1 MQLGIRQGG
10 FSFLKFLLPIVFLA
24 GGVWVFQS
32 LTENKASTAVPA
44 PKEKTWS
51 VQVAELK
58 AGRYAPEIQVQ
69 GRVEAPERY
78 RSAAPGAGW
87 VEAVNVREGD
97 RVRAGD
103 ILVKLDPR
111 DFTTALTQAEAEL
124 ADIQAQLVESDI
136 RNTQN
141 KGALVQ
147 EKSIL
152 KLTQKA
158 LTRSKRLKNQ
168 SLSSDADLEEA
179 QQKLMRQQLLVNQSE
194 LAVKSYESRKQQLEA
209 RLRRTQAQLDQAQ
222 RAFERS
228 TSRAPFDGIVSTVNV
243 AVGGRVS
250 AGTEMVIMYSPE
262 ELEVRALIP
271 NQYQGELAQ
280 ALENKQQLQAIRVQS
295 GDLYHLV
302 RLAGEASPGGVHA
315 FLRPEIPS
323 EARIS
328 PGGLITLMLQRP
340 EQADLYRVPPS
351 AIYNNTRIYLLRDDR
366 LAAVSVQ
373 IVGQAMQQGES
384 VRLVRSK
391 EIEDGA
397 TLILTRLPNA
407 STGLKAKAI
416 TADAQ

>member
-1 MQLGIRQGG
+1 MQLGMRQGG

-24 GGVWVFQS
+24 GGVWVFQY
-32 LTENKASTAVPA
+32 LTENKTSTAVPA

-51 VQVAELK
+51 VQVTELK
-58 AGRYAPEIQVQ
+58 AGRHAPEIQVQ

-78 RSAAPGAGW
+78 RAAAPGAGW
-87 VEAVNVREGD
+87 VEAVNVREGE
-97 RVRAGD
+97 RVRVGD

-124 ADIQAQLVESDI
+124 ADIKAQLVESEI

-152 KLTQKA
+152 KLTQKS
-158 LTRSKRLKNQ
+158 LTRSKQLKSQ

-209 RLRRTQAQLDQAQ
+209 RLRRAQAQLDQAQ
-222 RAFERS
+222 RALERS
-228 TSRAPFDGIVSTVNV
+228 SSSAPYDGVVSAVNV

-262 ELEVRALIP
+262 SLEVRALIP
-271 NQYQGELAQ
+271 NQYQRELAQ
-280 ALENKQQLQAIRVQS
+280 ALANNLQLKATRTQDGSVYVL
-295 GDLYHLV
+295 D
-302 RLAGEASPGGVHA
+302 RLAGEASPGGVDA
-315 FLRPEIPS
+315 FLHPALPS
-323 EARIS
+323 DAQIS
-328 PGGLITLMLQRP
+328 PGGLVTLMLQRP
-340 EQADLYRVPPS
+340 EQADLYQIPPS
-351 AIYNNTRIYLLRDDR
+351 AIYNNTRVYLLQEGR
-366 LAAVSVQ
+366 LAAAAID
-373 IVGQAMQQGES
+373 IVGQAIQQGES
-384 VRLVRSK
+384 VRLVRSQT
-391 EIEDGA
+391 IEDGA
-397 TLILTRLPNA
+397 ALVLTRLPNA
-407 STGLKAKAI
+407 STGLKAKAV